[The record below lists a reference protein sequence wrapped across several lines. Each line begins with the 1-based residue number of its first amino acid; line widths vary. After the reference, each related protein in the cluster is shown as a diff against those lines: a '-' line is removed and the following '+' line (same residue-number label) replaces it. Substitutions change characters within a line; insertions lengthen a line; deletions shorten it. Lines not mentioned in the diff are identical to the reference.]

1 MTMSVLMPTYAR
13 IDIAFEKGEGP
24 YLFTGEGRR
33 YLDFA
38 AGIAVNALGH
48 AHPKLV
54 AALKSQAERLWHVS
68 NLYQIPEQQRL
79 AERLVAN
86 CFADTVFF
94 CNSGAEAVECGIKL
108 CRAYHNV
115 NGNPERHRVITAE
128 GAFHGRTLATL
139 AAGRQEKH
147 LAGFAPMVEGFDQV
161 PFGDADAMAAAVG
174 PETAAILVEP
184 VQGESGI
191 KPVPAGYLARLRQIA
206 DASGILLFFDEVQC
220 GLGRTGKLFAHQWEG
235 VAPDVMA
242 LAKALGGG
250 FPIGACLA
258 SETAAAGMQPG
269 SHGSTFG
276 GNPLAVAV
284 GNAVLNVI
292 LEEGFL
298 ESVARHAGGLR
309 QRLEGLVD
317 RHPEVVEEVRGEGL
331 MLGLKVKPTNLDVV
345 TALREAGLLTV
356 PAGENVVRLLP
367 PLNIESAQIDEA
379 VGIIEQVCAELTES
393 GD

>member
-1 MTMSVLMPTYAR
+1 
-13 IDIAFEKGEGP
+13 
-24 YLFTGEGRR
+24 LFTGEGRR

-108 CRAYHNV
+108 CRAYHNA
-115 NGNPERHRVITAE
+115 NGNPERHRVITVE

-191 KPVPAGYLARLRQIA
+191 KPLPAGYLARLRQIA

-284 GNAVLNVI
+284 GNAVLDVI

-317 RHPEVVEEVRGEGL
+317 SHPEVVEEVRGEGL

>member
-1 MTMSVLMPTYAR
+1 MSVLMPTYGR
-13 IDIAFEKGEGP
+13 IDIAFEKGEGS
-24 YLFTGEGRR
+24 YLITADGQR

-38 AGIAVNALGH
+38 TGIAVNALGH

-54 AALKSQAERLWHVS
+54 AAIKDQAERLWHVS
-68 NLYQIPEQQRL
+68 NLYQIPEQKRL

-86 CFADTVFF
+86 CFAETVFF
-94 CNSGAEAVECGIKL
+94 CNSGAEAVECGLKL
-108 CRAYHNV
+108 CRAFHNAA
-115 NGNPERHRVITAE
+115 GNPERHRVITVE

-147 LAGFAPMVEGFDQV
+147 LAGFGPMVEGFDQV

-191 KPVPAGYLARLRQIA
+191 KPLPPGYLAKLRQIA
-206 DASGILLFFDEVQC
+206 DDAGVLLFFDEVQC

-235 VAPDVMA
+235 VSPDVMA

-258 SETAAAGMQPG
+258 SEAAAAGMQPG

-284 GNAVLNVI
+284 ANAVLDVM

-298 ESVARHAGGLR
+298 DNVARLAGALR
-309 QRLEGLVD
+309 QRLEGLVAN
-317 RHPEVVEEVRGEGL
+317 HPEVVEEVRGEGL

-379 VGIIEQVCAELTES
+379 VGIIEQVCAELAQS

>member
-1 MTMSVLMPTYAR
+1 
-13 IDIAFEKGEGP
+13 
-24 YLFTGEGRR
+24 
-33 YLDFA
+33 
-38 AGIAVNALGH
+38 
-48 AHPKLV
+48 
-54 AALKSQAERLWHVS
+54 
-68 NLYQIPEQQRL
+68 
-79 AERLVAN
+79 
-86 CFADTVFF
+86 
-94 CNSGAEAVECGIKL
+94 
-108 CRAYHNV
+108 
-115 NGNPERHRVITAE
+115 
-128 GAFHGRTLATL
+128 
-139 AAGRQEKH
+139 
-147 LAGFAPMVEGFDQV
+147 
-161 PFGDADAMAAAVG
+161 MAAAVG

-191 KPVPAGYLARLRQIA
+191 KPLPAGYLARLRQIA

-284 GNAVLNVI
+284 GNAVLDVI

-317 RHPEVVEEVRGEGL
+317 SHPEVVEEVRGEGL